1 MKDTG
6 KVFAVR
12 EVDELE
18 LIRCTLEDVC
28 AKLKSAAGYKPAL
41 LDVEGAAQ
49 YLGLS
54 VPYLNNLRRGVD
66 GPPYIK
72 IGDLVRYHVDDL
84 NAWIKSRERRGRK

>member
-1 MKDTG
+1 MVEK
-6 KVFAVR
+6 
-12 EVDELE
+12 ENELE
-18 LIRCTLEDVC
+18 LILCTLDELVSQV
-28 AKLKSAAGYKPAL
+28 KAAIGYRPAL

-54 VPYLNNLRRGVD
+54 VPYMNNLRRGVD

-72 IGDLVRYHVDDL
+72 IGDCVRYDVDDL